1 MGLLKLLGIEKY
13 LKKVKTYVDEQDNNI
28 NEKIDN
34 IKVPAPDWNAQ
45 KGEAGYIENKPF
57 KVNSNYVLDINSYH
71 TIINDE
77 DTPIYVYLET
87 GCGQNTLVKCE
98 KNSEEGAF
106 DWYKFKVTKDKQ
118 YLPYYVES
126 TGTFWESDDRIWSGS
141 YIVNGDECP
150 CTFIQTDSIER
161 CANRIICDYTLEDG
175 ILQTIPDTYIPDTI
189 ARKEYVDEKVASIKP
204 SLEGVNMTILKYL
217 QNPYPIKLG
226 ETLPNDLLSIVIN
239 DEDEFIKANIMS
251 LCVANIPDDTAG
263 YDCYYAITG
272 CVPDDAQI
280 TLSNGENWY
289 YFDDEKCFRD
299 YDA

>member
-1 MGLLKLLGIEKY
+1 MGLLRLLGIEKY
-13 LKKVKTYVDEQDNNI
+13 LKKVKTYVDEQVNNI
-28 NEKIDN
+28 GEKIDN

-141 YIVNGDECP
+141 YIVNGDEYP

-189 ARKEYVDEKVASIKP
+189 ARKKYVDEKVASVKP
-204 SLEGVNMTILKYL
+204 SLDGVNMTILKYL
-217 QNPYPIKLG
+217 QNPYELDVAYD
-226 ETLPNDLLSIVIN
+226 ENDLPEDLKAVVW
-239 DEDEFIKANIMS
+239 DEDRFKPVACFTICVRDADYVYPISVVEYNRLVSKAGN
-251 LCVANIPDDTAG
+251 LV
-263 YDCYYAITG
+263 YDGEIF
-272 CVPDDAQI
+272 
-280 TLSNGENWY
+280 TLE
-289 YFDDEKCFRD
+289 
-299 YDA
+299 